1 MMFVAGEI
9 FVWMLL
15 SFVLGI
21 GIGWAAR
28 SRRAGGAGTRTG
40 RRRFR

>member
-9 FVWMLL
+9 FLWMLL

-28 SRRAGGAGTRTG
+28 SRRAGGATRTS